1 MTAAAGHSMALDVF
15 LSCTK
20 KNGSVQMLQSCTILW
35 EGAWNSNP
43 QWVPSASTSATGVLG
58 AMKAVLPTDSKGI
71 WDHFVTSFH
80 FIWCQRCGSLQ
91 SMFSSDI
98 YSARTNECAYIFLKS
113 QNKVC
118 QELNTC
124 LQIYVKTVQK
134 NAYLPHGFSEYL
146 HFNQKNLWT
155 EISLTLQHT
164 VKNIPQILE

>member
-1 MTAAAGHSMALDVF
+1 MFNFFNHRIDCSRRTEHGLGC

-35 EGAWNSNP
+35 EAAWNSNP
-43 QWVPSASTSATGVLG
+43 QWLPSASTSATGVLG

-71 WDHFVTSFH
+71 WDHFVTSFR

-91 SMFSSDI
+91 NMFSSAV

-118 QELNTC
+118 QEWNTC

-134 NAYLPHGFSEYL
+134 KCLPSTWL
-146 HFNQKNLWT
+146 
-155 EISLTLQHT
+155 
-164 VKNIPQILE
+164 